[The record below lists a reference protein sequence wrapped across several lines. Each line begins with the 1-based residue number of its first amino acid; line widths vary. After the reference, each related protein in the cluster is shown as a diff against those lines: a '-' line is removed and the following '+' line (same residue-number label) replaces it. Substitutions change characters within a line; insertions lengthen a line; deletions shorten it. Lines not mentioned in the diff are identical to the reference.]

1 MKYSK
6 LDSNK
11 KGGKLEENGI
21 LSEENF
27 GRNIKPVELKE
38 MNSQS
43 NNKTKIKPIKIMV
56 KKKSFFKKLFSS
68 DEHYIFFG
76 YDPDKYDPDKDTY
89 KYVCYVNQ
97 NFSDSNPNSGS
108 PITCEKRNDDG
119 EIVKLTH
126 AEFLDINIKELS
138 ILVYH
143 LILRYKENPKFIDKK
158 FHEYISMFILPKI
171 LEKSKTV
178 NNKNLSDIVNEIKKM
193 IGIKNNNV
201 NELPKRRTNQRKTNL

>member
-1 MKYSK
+1 MT
-6 LDSNK
+6 
-11 KGGKLEENGI
+11 
-21 LSEENF
+21 
-27 GRNIKPVELKE
+27 
-38 MNSQS
+38 SQS

-56 KKKSFFKKLFSS
+56 KKKSFLKRFSS

-76 YDPDKYDPDKDTY
+76 YDPDKDTY

-97 NFSDSNPNSGS
+97 NFSESNPNSGS

-193 IGIKNNNV
+193 IGIKNKNQNKNV
-201 NELPKRRTNQRKTNL
+201 NELPKRIKNLETLTSKSV